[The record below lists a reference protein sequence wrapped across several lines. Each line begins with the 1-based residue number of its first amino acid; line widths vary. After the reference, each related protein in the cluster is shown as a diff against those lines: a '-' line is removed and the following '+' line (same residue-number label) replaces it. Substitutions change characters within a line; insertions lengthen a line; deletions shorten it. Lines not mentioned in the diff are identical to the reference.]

1 MFQILPIDNI
11 TSRVISDDEEQFRA
25 LHSYFRIEDPK
36 LKYTPLVRSG
46 YSDGKRDIIKLD
58 GTFYWGIKQKII
70 SWCNARN
77 IPIQDN
83 VPSIAIKIDDNE
95 WNTFVRACLL
105 PYEPYDYQTIG
116 AKHLL
121 EQRRHIGLAATSAGK
136 SLMLYLIIRWLVK
149 EGLKIM
155 LIVPDVGLV
164 EQMFSDL
171 KEYWESKEIEFRA
184 KLNEAYTDEMKLEA
198 EKWLNI
204 VKLTREKH
212 NFSSFEDTVCKIY
225 AGHDKFTDHQVKITT
240 WQSVYDLGPSGYFQ
254 DIDAILFDEV
264 HKVQSNSYVEINQHC
279 NASIKLGVSG
289 TMNPS
294 LLEQLILEGT
304 IGPATTI
311 ITPKQLIDRGLA
323 TRTKI
328 QPVFLQYPEDVV
340 KEVKK
345 MQWPEESK
353 YFRLH
358 EGKID
363 FVCKLAKKLTEN
375 GNGIIL
381 AKNVDT
387 QKAYIAKMTS
397 IHANTMAIIR
407 EIKPEEREAI
417 RKSVDSY
424 TDLSLI
430 ASAAIMTTGISIKSL
445 TWAIQAQ
452 VNKAEIGTIQ
462 TLGRLLRLYQGK
474 TESVIYDIVDD
485 CRYYSKSGRAYPN
498 TSFKHFE
505 ERLNAYAKY
514 QYPVEKPIIIK
525 MP

>member
-1 MFQILPIDNI
+1 MILISPIDNI
-11 TSRVISDDEEQFRA
+11 WSRVTSDNEEQFRA

-46 YSDGKRDIIKLD
+46 YSDGKKDVIKLD
-58 GTFYWGIKQKII
+58 GTFYWGNASKIE
-70 SWCNARN
+70 SWCKSRN
-77 IPIQDN
+77 IEVQN
-83 VPSIAIKIDDNE
+83 TVPSVSIKIDDKE
-95 WNTFVRACLL
+95 WENFVRACML
-105 PYEPYDYQTIG
+105 PYEPYDYQTSG
-116 AKHLL
+116 AKHLI
-121 EQRRHIGLAATSAGK
+121 EQQRHIGLAATSAGK
-136 SLMLYLIIRWLVK
+136 SLMLYLIIRWFVK
-149 EGLKIM
+149 HNIRTM

-171 KEYWESKEIEFRA
+171 KDYWEAKELEFKA
-184 KLNEAYTDEMKLEA
+184 MLNEAYTDEMKSEA
-198 EKWLNI
+198 QKWLDI
-204 VKLTREKH
+204 VKLTRENH
-212 NFSSFEDTVCKIY
+212 NFVSFEDTVCKIY
-225 AGHDKFTDHQVKITT
+225 AGHDKFTNHLVKVST
-240 WQSVYDLGPSGYFQ
+240 WQSIWGLASDGYFQ
-254 DIDAILFDEV
+254 DIEAILFDEC
-264 HKVQSNSYVEINQHC
+264 HKVQSNSYITLNQYC
-279 NASIKLGVSG
+279 NAQIKLGVSG

-294 LLEQLILEGT
+294 LLEQLLLEGT

-323 TRTKI
+323 TKTKI

-358 EGKID
+358 ESKIE

-387 QKAYIAKMTS
+387 QKEYISKMTA

-407 EIKPEEREAI
+407 EVKPEDREAI
-417 RKSVDSY
+417 RKSVDSFK
-424 TDLSLI
+424 DLSLI

-445 TWAIQAQ
+445 SWAILAQ
-452 VNKAEIGTIQ
+452 VNKAEISTIQ
-462 TLGRLLRLYQGK
+462 TLGRLLRLYHGK

-485 CRYYSKSGRAYPN
+485 CRHFSKSGRSYPN

-525 MP
+525 MF